1 MNPAALHELL
11 ERSHIAD
18 TLHAYSRG
26 VDRRDIDLLVDLF
39 AEDATFDY
47 GHGNLTRGR
56 IALADLFRESTGRY
70 TATNHHCSTI
80 NYLSLSE
87 GRAETITYVYA
98 FHENTATDLQ
108 LHVWGNYEDRL
119 VDEGDRWRIKERRVR
134 IAGVKTLSGEEVPDR
149 FERYLR
155 GKSSTDRRP

>member
-1 MNPAALHELL
+1 MNPTTLNELL
-11 ERSHIAD
+11 DRARIAD

-26 VDRRDIDLLVDLF
+26 VDRCDIDLLVDLF
-39 AEDATFDY
+39 TEDADFDY
-47 GHGNLTRGR
+47 GHGNITRGR
-56 IALADLFRESTGRY
+56 SALADLFRASTGRY

-80 NYLSLSE
+80 NHLSLGQ

-98 FHENTATDLQ
+98 FHENSETDRQ

-119 VDEGDRWRIKERRVR
+119 IDEGDRWRIEERRVR
-134 IAGVKTLSGEEVPDR
+134 IAGVKTVSGEGLPDR

-155 GKSSTDRRP
+155 GGPSADQRP

>member
-1 MNPAALHELL
+1 MTPTDLNELL
-11 ERSHIAD
+11 DRSRIAD

-39 AEDATFDY
+39 TQNAGFDY
-47 GHGNLTRGR
+47 GHGHVTRGR
-56 IALADLFRESTGRY
+56 EALAGLFKTSTGRY

-80 NYLSLSE
+80 DYLSLSQ

-98 FHENTATDLQ
+98 FHENAETNLQ

-119 VDEGDRWRIKERRVR
+119 IDEGDRWRIDERRVR
-134 IAGVKTLSGEEVPDR
+134 IAGVKTVSGEGLPDR

-155 GKSSTDRRP
+155 GGPLP

>member
-1 MNPAALHELL
+1 MNPTTLHELL
-11 ERSHIAD
+11 DRSRIAD

-47 GHGNLTRGR
+47 GHGNLARGR
-56 IALADLFRESTGRY
+56 SALADLFRESTGRY

-80 NYLSLSE
+80 SYLSLSE

-98 FHENTATDLQ
+98 FHENTTADLQ

-119 VDEGDRWRIKERRVR
+119 TDEGDRWRIEERRVR
-134 IAGVKTLSGEEVPDR
+134 IAGVKTLSGEELPNR

-155 GKSSTDRRP
+155 GEPAHGRRP